1 MAEHDH
7 ELDPADQGHG
17 FGQPPA
23 PSAVIHDDLE
33 NGNDHELEGEGED
46 EEDDD
51 EEDLIAVP
59 PNPDDAQSLL
69 DQIKEQREDLK
80 SGEHRL
86 ELDVPGYNGMLVVRY
101 KPVRW
106 DVIEQ
111 LTKKVRKD
119 KSGVSKNVL
128 ASTDTIIE
136 ACEEVLLRVNGELTS
151 IPTGQGGPVQFDSR
165 LASAL
170 SFEAETA
177 RQVVAG
183 VFPNEMGVIDH
194 NVRYSRWL
202 RDVTKEVD
210 DDLLGE

>member
-7 ELDPADQGHG
+7 EIDPADQGHG
-17 FGQPPA
+17 FGQEPPA
-23 PSAVIHDDLE
+23 PSAVIDEDLE
-33 NGNDHELEGEGED
+33 NGDDLEQEGEEED
-46 EEDDD
+46 E
-51 EEDLIAVP
+51 LLSSQS
-59 PNPDDAQSLL
+59 PDDALSLL
-69 DQIKEQREDLK
+69 DQLKEQREELK

-86 ELDVPGYNGMLVVRY
+86 DLEVPGYNGMLVVRY

-106 DVIEQ
+106 DVIEA

-119 KSGVSKNVL
+119 KSGASKNVL
-128 ASTDTIIE
+128 ASTDTLIE
-136 ACEEVLLRVNGELTS
+136 ACEEVFLRVNGELTT
-151 IPTGQGGPVQFDSR
+151 IPTAQGGPVQFDSR

-170 SFEAETA
+170 SFDAETA

-194 NVRYSRWL
+194 NIKYSRWL

-210 DDLLGE
+210 EDLLGE